1 MSGMRNGVPNW
12 RTWSVPAVL
21 GVVALAAVASQ
32 VRAQAAPAA
41 QVGSSATFAEQAEAV
56 RAIAVELLAE
66 EDLPGLSIAIG
77 VDGRV
82 VFSEGFGFADLEH
95 RVPVSPLTRMRIG
108 SVSKP
113 VTAAAMAVLYEQG
126 KLDLDAPIQRYVPS
140 VPEKRWPITVRQVAG
155 HIAGIRHYLGDENT
169 SSRRYAT
176 VLEGLTIFQDDT
188 LLFEPG
194 TQYSYSSYGWNLL
207 SAVVE
212 GAAGEEFL
220 SVMRRAV
227 WEPLGM
233 TSIVAEHTDSII
245 PWRASF
251 YQRGEEDGPLLN
263 ATYVDN
269 SYKWAGGGFV
279 SNTEDLVRFGF
290 AHLGPGFLAPET
302 VEMLFASQRLSSGE
316 ETGYGIGWRSD
327 VDAAGRRI
335 INHTGGSVGGRAVLL
350 LYPDDGVVVAML
362 SNAGH
367 APMTVDNAQRIAAPY
382 LDASERN

>member
-1 MSGMRNGVPNW
+1 MKDGPGPSALTVYVRVAISNAPVTRMGAAVRLARTKVGGLVSGMRNGVPNW

-155 HIAGIRHYLGDENT
+155 HIAGIRDRK
-169 SSRRYAT
+169 S
-176 VLEGLTIFQDDT
+176 
-188 LLFEPG
+188 
-194 TQYSYSSYGWNLL
+194 
-207 SAVVE
+207 VV
-212 GAAGEEFL
+212 
-220 SVMRRAV
+220 
-227 WEPLGM
+227 
-233 TSIVAEHTDSII
+233 
-245 PWRASF
+245 
-251 YQRGEEDGPLLN
+251 
-263 ATYVDN
+263 
-269 SYKWAGGGFV
+269 
-279 SNTEDLVRFGF
+279 
-290 AHLGPGFLAPET
+290 
-302 VEMLFASQRLSSGE
+302 
-316 ETGYGIGWRSD
+316 
-327 VDAAGRRI
+327 
-335 INHTGGSVGGRAVLL
+335 
-350 LYPDDGVVVAML
+350 
-362 SNAGH
+362 
-367 APMTVDNAQRIAAPY
+367 
-382 LDASERN
+382 